1 MFNIADS
8 HIHAP
13 EGAIPKDGPSAGVT
27 LTTALISCLSG
38 RKVRSD
44 VAMTGEISLHGQ
56 VLPIGGLKEKSM
68 AAYREGMAL
77 VLIPQENV
85 PDLYEVD
92 EAVKQALVFKPV
104 TQLEEVLKTALLPK
118 QEAVPVKKA
127 GPRGTEPSR
136 RKKTVPAAEPASGST
151 VQAM

>member
-1 MFNIADS
+1 
-8 HIHAP
+8 
-13 EGAIPKDGPSAGVT
+13 
-27 LTTALISCLSG
+27 
-38 RKVRSD
+38 
-44 VAMTGEISLHGQ
+44 MTGEISLHGQ

-104 TQLEEVLKTALLPK
+104 TQLKSALLPK